1 MVKQMQNTVVVGM
14 DQMAEI
20 VEENFT
26 AKQNVMFYG
35 SPGVGKTSIITQT
48 AQKMAKD
55 RGLEYVYQPTA
66 EQWANPA
73 NFCLSVIIIS
83 QIDELDVKGLP
94 NIKHSADGTSTTTF
108 TTTDMFPKSGQ
119 GIILLDEFGNG
130 QQPVMNAF
138 QPILN
143 ERTAGNT
150 KISDDISFVLASNKV
165 TDNSN
170 VKPLPS
176 ALKSRMCTY
185 EVGLQE
191 VEDWTKAMTKGNMK
205 IDKRIEA
212 FLLTMPRYFYNFDP
226 AKSTANGYG
235 CPRSHHRV
243 SEMIGDVTELKKLS
257 RIYGSWAGRDI
268 GDAFRS
274 FVKLAAT
281 VDIADLMIHP
291 EKIAEHEDDIG
302 KLYSIC
308 IALVDKGV
316 KSKEA
321 AGKVFRIMD
330 AMSRDEFGLYIFN
343 SMLGEMGKNKLTAL
357 ARADPKNAKLMLR
370 YSQLFMD

>member
-1 MVKQMQNTVVVGM
+1 MSKQMQNTVVVGM
-14 DQMAEI
+14 DEMAEI
-20 VEENFT
+20 VEENFN

-48 AQKMAKD
+48 AQKMAAD
-55 RGLEYVYQPTA
+55 RGLNFVYQPTA
-66 EQWANPA
+66 AEWANPA

-94 NIKHSADGTSTTTF
+94 NIVHQADGTSTTTF
-108 TTTDMFPKSGQ
+108 TTTDMFPEHGQ
-119 GIILLDEFGNG
+119 GIIFLDEFGNG
-130 QQPVMNAF
+130 QQHVMNAF

-143 ERTAGNT
+143 EHTAGNT
-150 KISDDISFVLASNKV
+150 KISKDISFVLASNKV

-185 EVGLQE
+185 EVALQE
-191 VEDWTKAMTKGNMK
+191 VQDWTKAMTASGMK

-226 AKSTANGYG
+226 SKSATNGYG

-243 SEMIGDVTELKKLS
+243 SEMIKDVDDLKKLS

-274 FVKLAAT
+274 FVKLAET
-281 VDIADLMIHP
+281 VDIADLMNHP
-291 EKIAEHEDDIG
+291 EKISQHEDDIG

-308 IALVDKGV
+308 IALVDKAV

-321 AGKVFRIMD
+321 AAKVFRIMD
-330 AMSRDEFGLYIFN
+330 SMSRDEFGLYIFN
-343 SMLGEMGKNKLTAL
+343 SMLGEMGKNKLTTL